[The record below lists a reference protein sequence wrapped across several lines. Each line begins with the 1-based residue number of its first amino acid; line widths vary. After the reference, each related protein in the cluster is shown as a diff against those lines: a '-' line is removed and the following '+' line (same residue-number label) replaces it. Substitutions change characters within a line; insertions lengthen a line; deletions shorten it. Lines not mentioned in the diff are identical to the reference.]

1 MSNKFCFIEFENG
14 VVVINTTPHEIAIQD
29 MNGNVLMVPTS
40 VLVNAAP
47 VEVPYNNSGLFVTT
61 EFHPTEGGQ
70 EVIDSIRKEYDSLYP
85 DNDKHKLVIIGSIIA
100 AQAYPGQVAGMVPVP
115 GFERVAPN
123 EKRMRCDK
131 FTMYPMVNKE
141 D

>member
-1 MSNKFCFIEFENG
+1 MNTKFNFVDFENG

-29 MNGNVLMVPTS
+29 MNGNVLMVSTS
-40 VLVNAAP
+40 VLVNAAT
-47 VEVPYNNSGLFVTT
+47 VEVPYDSSGLFVTT

-70 EVIDSIRKEYDSLYP
+70 DIIDSIRKEYNSLYP
-85 DNDKHKLVIIGSIIA
+85 DDDKHKLVIIGSIIA

-131 FTMYPMVNKE
+131 FTMYPAKE
-141 D
+141 VK